1 MISPNLVL
9 KLNIILFTLF
19 GVYTLIVLDGFNKI
33 VGAFFICYVY
43 VNMLSLKNKGKRKFK
58 LNLLKINICVLA
70 ILACYLI
77 FKLCQ
82 EKNRML
88 GLGNPEHLS
97 IALIISLIALV
108 LNYLSIKAYK
118 IKSE

>member
-19 GVYTLIVLDGFNKI
+19 GVYTLIVLNGFNKI

-43 VNMLSLKNKGKRKFK
+43 VNMLSLKNKGKKQFK

-70 ILACYLI
+70 ILAGYLI
-77 FKLCQ
+77 LKLYE
-82 EKNRML
+82 EKNGLLRL
-88 GLGNPEHLS
+88 GDPEHLS
-97 IALIISLIALV
+97 IALIISLVALV
-108 LNYLSIKAYK
+108 LNYLSIKTYK
-118 IKSE
+118 LKSD